1 MISVSKEGMNQM
13 KELLYPA
20 TAMGP
25 PSCPMA
31 LCHRE
36 MQHVTRRNTEEY
48 DPTNGL
54 RYFRCPTCGHIGMVA
69 AGGVQ
74 LVFQLAHQYVLT
86 YEPYLSTITVLL
98 PAGSIARCHTYRLD
112 ADALAKH
119 AAEWALLSGHSA
131 HTFSLAPG
139 EQQFLDFTGYL
150 SSRAWSTLS
159 NQPLA
164 NHSNVEPTKSEELV
178 RV

>member
-1 MISVSKEGMNQM
+1 M
-13 KELLYPA
+13 KELRYPA
-20 TAMGP
+20 AAMGP

-31 LCHRE
+31 LCRRE
-36 MQHVTRRNTEEY
+36 MQQVTRQNTEEY

-74 LVFQLAHQYVLT
+74 LVFQRAHQYVLT

-119 AAEWALLSGHSA
+119 AAEWALLSGNSSN
-131 HTFSLAPG
+131 TLSLAPG

-150 SSRAWSTLS
+150 SSLAWLPGSHL
-159 NQPLA
+159 PLA
-164 NHSNVEPTKSEELV
+164 SHPNVGRTRSEELV

>member
-1 MISVSKEGMNQM
+1 MNQM
-13 KELLYPA
+13 NELCNQAAA
-20 TAMGP
+20 TAL
-25 PSCPMA
+25 PSCPIA

-36 MQHVTRRNTEEY
+36 MQHVTRKNNEAY
-48 DPTNGL
+48 DPTTGL
-54 RYFRCPTCGHIGMVA
+54 RHFRCPSCGHIGMVA

-74 LVFQLAHQYVLT
+74 LVFQRAHQYVLT

-119 AAEWALLSGHSA
+119 AAEWALLSGNSSN
-131 HTFSLAPG
+131 TLSLAPG

-150 SSRAWSTLS
+150 SSRAWLPGSHL
-159 NQPLA
+159 PLA
-164 NHSNVEPTKSEELV
+164 SHPNAGRTRSEELV
-178 RV
+178 RL